1 MEEWLKMEPKAGW
14 RILATYM
21 SLKRRTLGLS
31 QSEVAEEI
39 GVTQASF
46 SRWELDGTKGPTT
59 VHLLRW
65 IEAINEE
72 SLLTVIAKGL
82 DVNNLLTDSTDPIS
96 S

>member
-14 RILATYM
+14 RIIATYM

-31 QSEVAEEI
+31 QGEVAKEV
-39 GVTQASF
+39 GVTQTSF
-46 SRWELDGTKGPTT
+46 SRWEFDVTKGPTA

-65 IEAINEE
+65 IEAIDEE
-72 SLLTVIAKGL
+72 NLLTVIDKAIS
-82 DVNNLLTDSTDPIS
+82 VNNLLTGSTDPIS